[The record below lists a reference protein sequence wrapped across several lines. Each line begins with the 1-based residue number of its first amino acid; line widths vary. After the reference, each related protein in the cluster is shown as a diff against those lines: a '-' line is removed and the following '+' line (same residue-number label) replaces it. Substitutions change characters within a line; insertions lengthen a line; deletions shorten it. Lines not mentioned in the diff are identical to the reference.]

1 MTPIE
6 QVTLLRELVAALND
20 VRQCAFDGP
29 RKSDTLRHL
38 EWAIDEIAQ
47 MIWIR
52 GTDEAS

>member
-20 VRQCAFDGP
+20 VRQSAFDGP